1 MQNLN
6 KENGHEVEII
16 ATGIILII
24 YMELSIAFLALYQIN
39 YNLEDASG
47 EREQERWFREGG
59 CLESHKM
66 KSGNKRDCC

>member
-1 MQNLN
+1 MLIKQCVGKQVQNLN

-47 EREQERWFREGG
+47 EREQER
-59 CLESHKM
+59 
-66 KSGNKRDCC
+66 